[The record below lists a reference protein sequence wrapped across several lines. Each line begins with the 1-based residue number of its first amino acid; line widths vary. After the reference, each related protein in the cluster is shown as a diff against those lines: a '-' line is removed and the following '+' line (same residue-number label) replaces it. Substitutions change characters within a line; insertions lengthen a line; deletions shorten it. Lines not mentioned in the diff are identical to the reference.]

1 VEKLS
6 RLMDGDLS
14 EQELRSVVRAC
25 AARSEERDAWASYHL
40 IGECLRGEAPNA
52 GAHSALTARICAA
65 LDEEPNVLVPA
76 VVQAKR
82 DRAERDERA
91 GESAPIVVNG
101 VQHFAWKPWA
111 MAASMAAAG
120 VIGWQGLSS
129 GWRSET
135 AGNAVAASART
146 DVTPVVMAQT
156 AAPAMTASSASLER
170 YMRAHADVAP
180 PTRLSSPQVY
190 VQTVAAS
197 HTH

>member
-1 VEKLS
+1 MEKLS
-6 RLMDGDLS
+6 RLMDGDLT

-25 AARSEERDAWASYHL
+25 AARSEEREVWASYHL
-40 IGECLRGEAPNA
+40 IGECLRGDVPSGVEYT
-52 GAHSALTARICAA
+52 ALTARICAA
-65 LDEEPNVLVPA
+65 LDDEPNVLVPA

-82 DRAERDERA
+82 DRAVQDERA
-91 GESAPIVVNG
+91 LGSAPIAVNG
-101 VQHFAWKPWA
+101 AQHFAWKPWA

-129 GWRSET
+129 SWRSDAT
-135 AGNAVAASART
+135 ANAVAART
-146 DVTPVVMAQT
+146 DAVAPVVVAQAEKPVI
-156 AAPAMTASSASLER
+156 AATSVSLER

-190 VQTVAAS
+190 VQSVAVS